1 MTPMLLAGILALLGG
16 TGGFVDSIIEGIKT
30 KNDAY
35 DQKRYQEELYELEK
49 INAKEEFEQA
59 KEEAGRNADQ
69 ADLQADLSDTQQDI
83 SEKIVSGDFNS
94 AIDNMYLSQTSDAW
108 SWNDALAQIG
118 SSSGSAYAS
127 IAGSGVRAGS
137 SLSDAVMID
146 TASNA
151 AQLQFAQDTKRQNDS
166 NSLASVLNNLAGNR
180 FDIMQNRIG
189 ADITRSDAAYLR
201 NSYLE
206 GGRNY
211 NLYQDNLDIMK
222 KNYEYNQSVLDKTIK
237 RNSGGWAWLNAMG
250 SAFSMGAK
258 GFTSGY
264 NLGNTI
270 ELNSGFNKNKYTKN
284 IGEK

>member
-1 MTPMLLAGILALLGG
+1 MPLWIAGLGALLGG
-16 TGGFVDSIIEGIKT
+16 TGGLLDSIIGNKRKRDDIS
-30 KNDAY
+30 
-35 DQKRYQEELYELEK
+35 DQIDNLDTLYGLQKKQAED
-49 INAKEEFEQA
+49 EFEKA

-69 ADLQADLSDTQQDI
+69 ADLQADFSDTQQDLT
-83 SEKIVSGDFNS
+83 EKIVSGDFNS

-180 FDIMQNRIG
+180 FDIMQNRVG
-189 ADITRSDAAYLR
+189 ADITRNDAAYLR

-211 NLYQDNLDIMK
+211 NLYKDSLDIMDQNYKYQRDTLTTAK
-222 KNYEYNQSVLDKTIK
+222 KRASDWNAVLD
-237 RNSGGWAWLNAMG
+237 AVG
-250 SAFSMGAK
+250 SFLSMGAK